1 MSHDTHDT
9 PAEAFAQIVAD
20 VLEVDPDEVIDAAGP
35 DTLPTWTSLRHLQL
49 IVSLEEAFGISF
61 AYQEIRGLRTIG
73 DVRGAL
79 AAKTPAL
86 A

>member
-1 MSHDTHDT
+1 MPDT

-20 VLEVDPDEVIDAAGP
+20 VLEVDPGEVTDAAGP

-49 IVSLEEAFGISF
+49 IVTLEETFGTSF
-61 AYQEIRGLRTIG
+61 AYHEIRDLRSIG
-73 DVRGAL
+73 DLRAAL
-79 AAKTPAL
+79 TAKTA

>member
-1 MSHDTHDT
+1 MSHEMPDT

-20 VLEVDPDEVIDAAGP
+20 VLEVDPGEVTDAAGP

-49 IVSLEEAFGISF
+49 IVTLEETFGTSF
-61 AYQEIRGLRTIG
+61 AYHEIRDLRSIG
-73 DVRGAL
+73 DLRDAL
-79 AAKTPAL
+79 AAKTA